1 MSTETPPAEALRP
14 PPPRLPPPRLPPIA
28 ILIVIAGLGPTSLN
42 IFLPSMPGLMRVY
55 DTSYAT
61 AQLTLTLYLVG
72 LAVAQLAY
80 GPLSDRFGRRPALL
94 AGLFLYVMGSVAC
107 VAAPTIETLIAG
119 RVLQAVGGCSGI
131 VISRAIIRD
140 VFERGRAASVL
151 AYVTMAMVVAPLM
164 APTIGGFLDDWF
176 GWRAGFVFMVVVG
189 VLTLA
194 ACLLLLNETH
204 TPQKETASRRDIW
217 DGVTAL
223 LRRRRFHG
231 YAFQVAFN
239 SGVFYSF
246 IAGAPYVVIELLQRS
261 AGEYGLWFAVA
272 SAVYMCGNFI
282 AARVSE
288 RVGSDRMIAI
298 GTTISL
304 IGVLTLGVFYLN
316 DLVFPATLFGGMS
329 IVAFGNGMS
338 IPNGISGAVSVDPT
352 RAGTASGIAGFSQ
365 MAVGAGMSFTVGLLL
380 VDTAAPLVA
389 VMIVSSIAARL
400 FFEWGV
406 RRG

>member
-1 MSTETPPAEALRP
+1 MTTETPPAEA
-14 PPPRLPPPRLPPIA
+14 PRLPPPRLPPIA
-28 ILIVIAGLGPTSLN
+28 ILIVIAGLGPTSLS
-42 IFLPSMPGLMRVY
+42 IFLPSMPGLIRVY

-61 AQLTLTLYLVG
+61 AQLTLTFYLVG

-94 AGLFLYVMGSVAC
+94 TGLFLYVIGSVAC

-140 VFERGRAASVL
+140 VYERGRAASVL
-151 AYVTMAMVVAPLM
+151 AYVTMAMVVAPMM

-176 GWRAGFVFMVVVG
+176 NWRAGFVFMVFVG

-194 ACLLLLNETH
+194 ACFLFLNETH
-204 TPQKETASRRDIW
+204 APQKDTVSRRDIW
-217 DGVTAL
+217 EGVAAL

-231 YAFQVAFN
+231 YAFQVAFS

-246 IAGAPYVVIELLQRS
+246 IAGAPYVVIELLHRS
-261 AGEYGLWFAVA
+261 AGEYGLWFAVT
-272 SAVYMCGNFI
+272 SVVYMGGNFI

-288 RVGSDRMIAI
+288 RVGSDRMITI

-304 IGVLTLGVFYLN
+304 IGVFTLSVFYLN
-316 DLVFPATLFGGMS
+316 DLVFAATLFGGMS
-329 IVAFGNGMS
+329 TVAFGNGMS
-338 IPNGISGAVSVDPT
+338 IPNGVSGAVSVDPT

-365 MAVGAGMSFTVGLLL
+365 MAVGAGMSFVVGLLL
-380 VDTAAPLVA
+380 VGTAAPLV
-389 VMIVSSIAARL
+389 VMMIVSAITSRF

>member
-1 MSTETPPAEALRP
+1 MRTETSQAAV
-14 PPPRLPPPRLPPIA
+14 PPRLPPIA

-55 DTSYAT
+55 DTGYDT
-61 AQLTLTLYLVG
+61 AQLTLSFYLVG
-72 LAVAQLAY
+72 LGVAQLGY

-94 AGLFLYVMGSVAC
+94 AGLVLYLVGSVAC

-140 VFERGRAASVL
+140 VYDRARAASVL

-164 APTIGGFLDDWF
+164 APTVGGFLDDWF
-176 GWRAGFVFMVVVG
+176 GWRAGFVFMVAVG
-189 VLTLA
+189 ALTLA
-194 ACLLLLNETH
+194 ACFLLLNETH
-204 TPQKETASRRDIW
+204 TPRKGSVPQRGVWE
-217 DGVTAL
+217 GVTAL
-223 LRRRRFHG
+223 LGRRRFHG

-239 SGVFYSF
+239 SGVFYAF
-246 IAGAPYVVIELLQRS
+246 IAGAPYVMIELLHRS

-272 SAVYMCGNFI
+272 SAVYMLGNLV
-282 AARVSE
+282 AGRMSE
-288 RVGSDRMIAI
+288 RVGPDRMIAI
-298 GTTISL
+298 GTAVSL
-304 IGVLTLGVFYLN
+304 VGVAVLGAFYLN
-316 DLVFPATLFGGMS
+316 DMVLPATLFGGMS

-338 IPNGISGAVSVDPT
+338 IPNGISSAVSVDPA
-352 RAGTASGIAGFSQ
+352 RAGTASGLSGFSQ
-365 MAVGAGMSFTVGLLL
+365 MAVGAGISYAVGFLLME
-380 VDTAAPLVA
+380 TAGPLVA
-389 VMIVSSIAARL
+389 VMVFSSVAAWC

>member
-1 MSTETPPAEALRP
+1 
-14 PPPRLPPPRLPPIA
+14 
-28 ILIVIAGLGPTSLN
+28 
-42 IFLPSMPGLMRVY
+42 
-55 DTSYAT
+55 
-61 AQLTLTLYLVG
+61 
-72 LAVAQLAY
+72 
-80 GPLSDRFGRRPALL
+80 
-94 AGLFLYVMGSVAC
+94 
-107 VAAPTIETLIAG
+107 
-119 RVLQAVGGCSGI
+119 
-131 VISRAIIRD
+131 
-140 VFERGRAASVL
+140 
-151 AYVTMAMVVAPLM
+151 M

-194 ACLLLLNETH
+194 ACFLLLNETR
-204 TPQKETASRRDIW
+204 TPQKEIASRRDIW
-217 DGVTAL
+217 DGVAAL

-246 IAGAPYVVIELLQRS
+246 IAGAPYVMIELLQRS

-304 IGVLTLGVFYLN
+304 IGVFTLGVFYLN

-338 IPNGISGAVSVDPT
+338 IPNGISGAVSVDPS

-380 VDTAAPLVA
+380 VGTAAPLVV